1 MIIIII
7 ISLFSFIFSFFLFIT
22 YDFYNYHTDKRKELQ
37 SLANLIGRNNTVFSD
52 FTDLLETYSV
62 PAQQDLYKV
71 LPSRPTIIYGTVFDK
86 NNTVFAFYD
95 RNLLDTLLE
104 KQGLSLN
111 FSNELEVPDSSE
123 VGKDSYF
130 DFDISTLAE
139 NAATNRFSTNAQL
152 VLKSSEYNPSNEADT
167 EIHQEGF
174 FTNLTYYGEIFIDQ
188 GYMDIYEPIFD
199 KSGSRVATVFL
210 RESLD
215 ASYARYYRYMFI
227 IGFILLLTAGIIVP
241 FAVVMQ
247 RSVSEP
253 VLMLARFTKKISENS
268 NYGERFQNI
277 AKNEIG
283 TLQKG
288 INEMLEVIEFRE
300 KELIKAKNRAEQSAR
315 AKEDFLA
322 NMSHE
327 LRTPLNGVTG
337 MAQALQDSDLS
348 NQQHTWV
355 KMLKSSAAIL
365 MELINDVLD
374 ISKIESGKLKIDS
387 APIEIENIIDTVVE
401 SNKPK
406 FHEKGLLVTIDV
418 DENTPE
424 FVMGDHLRLSQILMN
439 LLNNAIKFTQMGFIA
454 IGNKIIKED
463 EHEIQIRFY
472 VKDTGIG
479 ISKENFNKIFQNFTQ
494 EKSDTTR
501 LYGGTGL
508 GLSICKSLVEMQG
521 GKMDLESEV
530 GQGSTFSFEL
540 SFKKI
545 AKEKIPEIRKEI
557 LSKKKD
563 LIPFEHTCKIL
574 VAEDNETNQI
584 VVKTFLDQWNV
595 DVDMVENGLI
605 AVEKLKQFDYDM
617 VLMDVHMP
625 EMDGYTATKTIRSMA
640 NPQKSKIAIIAMTA
654 AVLQGESEKC
664 FASGMDDYI
673 SKPLDKQILYEKIQN
688 HLPETWKS

>member
-1 MIIIII
+1 MINQIVNRFQRRPIKEQLMVIIII

-52 FTDLLETYSV
+52 FTDLLEAYSV

-71 LPSRPTIIYGTVFDK
+71 LPSKPTIIYGTVFDK

-95 RNLLDTLLE
+95 RSLQDTLLE

-111 FSNELEVPDSSE
+111 FSNEIDTPDSTE
-123 VGKDSYF
+123 IGKDSYF
-130 DFDISTLAE
+130 DFDISSLAE
-139 NAATNRFSTNAQL
+139 SASINRFSTNAQL
-152 VLKSSEYNPSNEADT
+152 VLKSSEYTPTNEADT
-167 EIHQEGF
+167 LQKEGLF
-174 FTNLTYYGEIFIDQ
+174 ASLGYFGDIFVNQ
-188 GYMDIYEPIFD
+188 GYMDVYEPIFD
-199 KSGSRVATVFL
+199 KGGSKVATVFL

-215 ASYARYYRYMFI
+215 ASYARYYRYIFI
-227 IGFILLLTAGIIVP
+227 ISFILLLTAVIIIPV
-241 FAVVMQ
+241 AAIMQ
-247 RSVSEP
+247 RGVSEP
-253 VLMLARFTKKISENS
+253 VLMLAAFTKKVSENS
-268 NYGERFQNI
+268 NYGERVQNI

-337 MAQALQDSDLS
+337 MAQALQDSNLS
-348 NQQHTWV
+348 EQQHTWV

-387 APIEIENIIDTVVE
+387 APIEIENIIETVVE

-406 FHEKGLLVTIDV
+406 FQEKGLLVTIDI

-463 EHEIQIRFY
+463 EHEIQMRFY

-479 ISKENFNKIFQNFTQ
+479 IAKENFDKIFQNFT
-494 EKSDTTR
+494 
-501 LYGGTGL
+501 
-508 GLSICKSLVEMQG
+508 
-521 GKMDLESEV
+521 
-530 GQGSTFSFEL
+530 
-540 SFKKI
+540 
-545 AKEKIPEIRKEI
+545 
-557 LSKKKD
+557 
-563 LIPFEHTCKIL
+563 
-574 VAEDNETNQI
+574 
-584 VVKTFLDQWNV
+584 
-595 DVDMVENGLI
+595 
-605 AVEKLKQFDYDM
+605 
-617 VLMDVHMP
+617 
-625 EMDGYTATKTIRSMA
+625 
-640 NPQKSKIAIIAMTA
+640 
-654 AVLQGESEKC
+654 
-664 FASGMDDYI
+664 
-673 SKPLDKQILYEKIQN
+673 
-688 HLPETWKS
+688 